1 MSILTAVFQAIGQ
14 ALTFIFPISESGHS
28 AIFHDFAGRY
38 SAACSELTG
47 LVHIGIALGII
58 VAFYKV
64 FLRLILEFVSTW
76 TDIFQKKFNLREA
89 KNSRKFMLLTFIPY
103 VFMLAYLIPAG
114 SKGNIYQLLHSYSY
128 DGNLLSEGACFLVTG
143 AVMFVASYVL
153 GKDEKGKQ
161 LNVVNALL
169 ISLCLF
175 FAIPISGLSACAAIL
190 FVGII
195 LKVNKKIA
203 FRYFVSISAPVLIV
217 TGIIQ
222 IATCV
227 TYVPIIEGVIAV
239 VLSGVVAFFASRFL
253 LSFVKDNKAVYF
265 SYYDFA
271 IGFITL
277 VIGIVQI
284 IAK

>member
-1 MSILTAVFQAIGQ
+1 MSILTAIFQALAQ
-14 ALTFIFPISESGHS
+14 ALTFVFPISESGHS
-28 AIFHDFAGRY
+28 AVFHDFAGRY

-64 FLRLILEFVSTW
+64 FLRLILEFVSTL
-76 TDIFQKKFNLREA
+76 TDIFQKRFNLREA

-103 VFMLAYLIPAG
+103 IFMLAYLIPAG

-128 DGNLLSEGACFLVTG
+128 DGNLLSEGAGFLVTG
-143 AVMFVASYVL
+143 AIILVASYML
-153 GKDEKGKQ
+153 SKDEKGKQ
-161 LNVVNALL
+161 LNVVSALV

-175 FAIPISGLSACAAIL
+175 FAIPLSGLSVCAAIL

-195 LKVNKKIA
+195 LKVKKNIA

-217 TGIIQ
+217 SGIIE
-222 IATCV
+222 IVNCV
-227 TYVPIIEGVIAV
+227 TYVPILEGVIAV
-239 VLSGVVAFFASRFL
+239 VLAGVAAFFLSKLL
-253 LSFVKDNKAVYF
+253 LSFVKDNKVVYF
-265 SYYDFA
+265 SYYDLA

-277 VIGIVQI
+277 IIGIVQI

>member
-1 MSILTAVFQAIGQ
+1 MSILTAIFQALAQ
-14 ALTFIFPISESGHS
+14 ALTYVFPISESGHS

-64 FLRLILEFVSTW
+64 FLRLILEFVSTI

-89 KNSRKFMLLTFIPY
+89 KHSRKFMLLTLIPY
-103 VFMLAYLIPAG
+103 VFMLAYLIPTG
-114 SKGNIYQLLHSYSY
+114 NKGNIYQLLHSYSY
-128 DGNLLSEGACFLVTG
+128 DGNLLFEGVGFIVTA
-143 AVMFVASYVL
+143 AVVYIASIL
-153 GKDEKGKQ
+153 LQKEEKGKQ
-161 LNVVNALL
+161 LNFVSALT

-175 FAIPISGLSACAAIL
+175 FSIPIAGLSACAAVL

-203 FRYFVSISAPVLIV
+203 FRYFISLSAPILIV
-217 TGIIQ
+217 SGIIQ
-222 IATCV
+222 IVNCV
-227 TYVPIIEGVIAV
+227 TYVPILEGVIAV
-239 VLSGVVAFFASRFL
+239 VLSGAAAFLFSKLL
-253 LSFVKDNKAVYF
+253 LSFVKDNKVVYF
-265 SYYDFA
+265 SYYDAA
-271 IGFITL
+271 IGVITL
-277 VIGIVQI
+277 IIGIVEV